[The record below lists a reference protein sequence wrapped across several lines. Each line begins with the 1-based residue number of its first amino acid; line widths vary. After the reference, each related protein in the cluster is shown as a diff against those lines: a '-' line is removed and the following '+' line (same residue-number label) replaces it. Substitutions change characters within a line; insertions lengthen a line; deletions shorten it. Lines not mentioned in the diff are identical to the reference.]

1 MLSYIM
7 LIAMFAHFTRAMH
20 DTRAQRLK
28 PKDQFL
34 IGQEKCN

>member
-7 LIAMFAHFTRAMH
+7 LIGMFAHLTRAMH

-28 PKDQFL
+28 PIRISF
-34 IGQEKCN
+34 